1 MLPLRTFIAVDIPP
15 SIQQAIQK
23 KINDLRQYAGDS
35 VRWVQVKN
43 IHLTLKFLEAV
54 PPSAVE
60 ELTRMLQTEADSC
73 PAFDIAI
80 GGLGS
85 FPNLKRPRVLFIGV
99 QAPVG
104 LEALQGA
111 IEAACSRLGYESD
124 PRPFSPHL
132 TIGRVRDHVSSEVL
146 QKIRRALEETKIDSL
161 GTVRVDSVHLYRSEL
176 KSGGPLYTELFS
188 APLHPDISRSR
199 EEASQATQK

>member
-23 KINDLRQYAGDS
+23 KINDLSQYAGDS

-43 IHLTLKFLEAV
+43 IHLTLKFLGAV
-54 PPSAVE
+54 PPSDVE

-73 PAFDIAI
+73 PAFDITM
-80 GGLGS
+80 GGIGS
-85 FPNLKRPRVLFIGV
+85 FPNLRRPRVLFIRV

-104 LEALQGA
+104 LEALQGR

-132 TIGRVRDHVSSEVL
+132 TIGRVRDHVSPDGL
-146 QKIRRALEETKIDSL
+146 QMIRRALEETKIDSL
-161 GTVRVDSVHLYRSEL
+161 GTVRVDSVHLYKSEL
-176 KSGGPLYTELFS
+176 KPGGPLYTELFS
-188 APLHPDISRSR
+188 APLHSVLTRSR
-199 EEASQATQK
+199 E